1 MVPPSEEDVGFTARE
16 LEVLRLIA
24 RGMSSDE
31 IAATLFL
38 SPHTV
43 PGYRKSLF
51 AKLGV
56 HSQVQAVVQGAAR
69 GLIELPEVPA
79 VGAER
84 RDGGADGHEGGT
96 RDDR

>member
-16 LEVLRLIA
+16 LDVLRLIA

-31 IAATLFL
+31 IAAALFL

-69 GLIELPEVPA
+69 GLIELPEVP
-79 VGAER
+79 VDGAER
-84 RDGGADGHEGGT
+84 RDDGAGVSEGEAG
-96 RDDR
+96 DDR

>member
-1 MVPPSEEDVGFTARE
+1 MVPPSEEDDGFTARE
-16 LEVLRLIA
+16 LDVLRLIA
-24 RGMSSDE
+24 QGMSSDE

-69 GLIELPEVPA
+69 GLIELPDAPA
-79 VGAER
+79 DGADR
-84 RDGGADGHEGGT
+84 RDGGADVVDGT
-96 RDDR
+96 ARDDR

>member
-16 LEVLRLIA
+16 LDVLRLIA

-69 GLIELPEVPA
+69 RLIELPDAPMD
-79 VGAER
+79 GAER
-84 RDGGADGHEGGT
+84 REVDDGVVEGEA

>member
-16 LEVLRLIA
+16 LDVLRLIA

-31 IAATLFL
+31 IASALFL

-43 PGYRKSLF
+43 SGYRKSLF

-69 GLIELPEVPA
+69 GLIELPDVPS

-84 RDGGADGHEGGT
+84 RDGGADGHEGEVPG
-96 RDDR
+96 DR